1 MNPPR
6 DVHWNDA
13 GLAPAIVQD
22 DTTGRVL
29 MLGWMNSEALS
40 LTTRTGEVHF
50 WSRSRKKLW
59 RKGETSGNVLRL
71 RSLVLDCDRD
81 ALLVRAE
88 PEGPTCHTGTT
99 SCFPETDS
107 GDALGAALGELVRI
121 VHQRASTRPE
131 GSYTAR
137 LLDEGLLRAAQ
148 KAGEEG
154 VEVALAAAV
163 ENDEA
168 LVGESADLL
177 YHLLTLLEA
186 RGIASERVGAELR
199 RRFPVSEVPGE
210 PPRP

>member
-6 DVHWNDA
+6 DVRWNDA
-13 GLAPAIVQD
+13 GLIPAIVQD

-71 RSLVLDCDRD
+71 RSLVPDCDRD

-88 PEGPTCHTGTT
+88 PEGPTCHTGAT

-121 VHQRASTRPE
+121 VRQRASTRPE

-137 LLDEGLLRAAQ
+137 LLEKGALRVAQ
-148 KAGEEG
+148 KVGEEG

-163 ENDEA
+163 RDDEA
-168 LVGESADLL
+168 LVSESADLL
-177 YHLLTLLEA
+177 YHLLTLFEA
-186 RGIASERVGAELR
+186 RQVAAGKIGAELR
-199 RRFPVSEVPGE
+199 RRFPVNEE
-210 PPRP
+210 TETPPAG